1 MVYFDQILNTY
12 TIQHCLDTGIH
23 NGDEASLS
31 NSLVGHGQLVKM
43 LITFKPNGIF

>member
-1 MVYFDQILNTY
+1 M
-12 TIQHCLDTGIH
+12 H
-23 NGDEASLS
+23 NGDDASLS